1 MIWIVVKCVQAIVII
16 LSLWLL
22 IVQTAS
28 EVSAVE
34 HIARLTAWGLVSFL
48 LIRFVHRKIDDLAE
62 AWSNGLG
69 LDTEPGDIVKRVLW
83 AFLPVAIIGA
93 LAY

>member
-22 IVQTAS
+22 IIHTAS
-28 EVSAVE
+28 DVSTVE
-34 HIARLTAWGLVSFL
+34 HIARLAAWGLGSFL

-62 AWSNGLG
+62 AWRNGLG